1 MGFKILHRPCDRCGS
16 SDGRCYNADG
26 SSKCFSCNTFF
37 PGNGDIDMQTTIVKN
52 TSSVVD
58 WLKAQQALAT
68 ETFKPFPERCL
79 STLTASHYST
89 LDMGGIV
96 VYGYYSAS
104 DPHLPVAAKLR
115 YPDKRFSVVG
125 DWNNA
130 ALFGQHLFAAGGK
143 YVTIVE
149 GEFDALSAYQMMG
162 SKYPA
167 VSVRNGASGALKD
180 CKAAYEWLNSF
191 DNIVLCLDG
200 DEAGQKAAVDIA
212 QLFGGKCKIVKHAAG
227 YKDASDYLQKGQD
240 KLFMQ
245 HWWDAERYIPD
256 GIISG
261 DTLWEEVNSPIEQ
274 APVQYPWKGLNNITY
289 GVRTGELVTITA
301 GSGLGKSQFVRELAH
316 FIIKNTEV
324 NVGMLMLE
332 ESTRKT
338 GLSLMSLEANKTLHL
353 PTTVSTEAERKQA
366 FDATVGS
373 GRVFMFDHFGSTD
386 IDNIVSR
393 VRYMA
398 KGLDCRYIFLDHI
411 SIIVSAQS
419 NGDERK
425 AIDECMTKLRM
436 LVAES
441 DISLILVSHLKRKEG
456 VGHEE
461 GSSTSLSQLRGSASI
476 AQLSDLV
483 IGLERDGQA
492 DDPIEKNTTYV
503 RVLKNRFSGE
513 TGLCCKLFYDNVTG
527 RSVEIND

>member
-1 MGFKILHRPCDRCGS
+1 MGFNILHRPCDDCGS
-16 SDGRCYNADG
+16 SDGRCYNDDG
-26 SSKCFSCNTFF
+26 SSKCFACNRFF
-37 PGNGDIDMQTTIVKN
+37 PGSGGVMTTTVSKADWD
-52 TSSVVD
+52 SV
-58 WLKAQQALAT
+58 QQALVTAS
-68 ETFKPFPERCL
+68 FKAIPERSL
-79 STLTASHYST
+79 SVLTAKHYST
-89 LDMGGIV
+89 MDMGSYVI
-96 VYGYYSAS
+96 YGYYAAA
-104 DPHLPVAAKLR
+104 DPHTVVAAKIR

-125 DWNNA
+125 DWA
-130 ALFGQHLFAAGGK
+130 GGGLFGQQLFAGGGK

-149 GEFDALSAYQMMG
+149 GEYDALSAYQLMG

-167 VSVRNGASGALKD
+167 VSVRNGASSALKD

-191 DNIVLCLDG
+191 ENIVLCLDG
-200 DEAGQKAAVDIA
+200 DEPGQKAAIEVA
-212 QLFGGKCKIVKHAAG
+212 QLFGGKCKIVKHAVG

-240 KLFMQ
+240 KLFMTQ
-245 HWWDAERYIPD
+245 WWDAERYIPD
-256 GIISG
+256 GIVCADS
-261 DTLWEEVNSPIEQ
+261 LWEEVNSPVQQ
-274 APVQYPWKGLNNITY
+274 APVQYPWAGINKITY
-289 GVRTGELVTITA
+289 GIRTGELVTITA

-316 FIIKNTEV
+316 HIIKHTDV
-324 NVGMLMLE
+324 NIGMLMLE
-332 ESTRKT
+332 ESVRKT

-353 PTTVSTEAERKQA
+353 PTTISTEQERKQA
-366 FDATVGS
+366 FDATIGN

-436 LVAES
+436 LTAES
-441 DISLILVSHLKRKEG
+441 DIALILVSHLKRKEG

-476 AQLSDLV
+476 AQLSDIV

-492 DDPIEKNTTYV
+492 DDLIQKNTTHV

-513 TGLCCKLFYDNVTG
+513 TGLCCMLFYDNVSG
-527 RSVEIND
+527 RSVEVF